1 MSRFLDRIER
11 INNGLSSPIGFGA
24 VRAEKLPGMGL
35 VAQVSGDHSAGLAVV
50 SDLAPDAALLSG
62 ISDLKALKSLGQ
74 SLSSV
79 PWGARL
85 SSLSEEAAQDC
96 REGGCDLLAF
106 SLPDTAI
113 SAVASDEIARI
124 LCVAPDIEEREL
136 WAIDTLPVDVLLLP
150 MRDVSS
156 PWTLRNLAT
165 IGAVSGRVNKYILVE
180 VSDPPSPKELEALR
194 NAGVHGLVL
203 DVGAVSPKALAGLK
217 TGLLDLPRQQPARR
231 ERPIATL
238 SGTAYTMEPWAGQ
251 EEEEGEGE
259 EDE

>member
-1 MSRFLDRIER
+1 M
-11 INNGLSSPIGFGA
+11 
-24 VRAEKLPGMGL
+24 
-35 VAQVSGDHSAGLAVV
+35 
-50 SDLAPDAALLSG
+50 
-62 ISDLKALKSLGQ
+62 
-74 SLSSV
+74 SSV

-85 SSLSEEAAQDC
+85 SSLSEEAAQAC
-96 REGGCDLLAF
+96 REGSCDLLAF
-106 SLPDTAI
+106 SLPDTAV

-156 PWTLRNLAT
+156 PWTLRDLAT

-180 VSDPPSPKELEALR
+180 VSDPPSPRELKALR

-203 DVGAVSPKALAGLK
+203 DVGAVSPQALAGLK
-217 TGLLDLPRQQPARR
+217 TDLSDLPRQRPARR

-238 SGTAYTMEPWAGQ
+238 SATAYTIGPGAGQ
-251 EEEEGEGE
+251 EEEEGEE
-259 EDE
+259 YE

>member
-1 MSRFLDRIER
+1 MSRFLDQIEK
-11 INNGLSSPIGFGA
+11 INYGSSSPIGFGA

-35 VAQVSGDHSAGLAVV
+35 VAQVSRGPPRRGLAVV

-62 ISDLKALKSLGQ
+62 ISDLKALESLGQ

-85 SSLSEEAAQDC
+85 SSLSEEAAQAC
-96 REGGCDLLAF
+96 REGSCDLLAF
-106 SLPDTAI
+106 SLPDTAV

-156 PWTLRNLAT
+156 PGRSAT
-165 IGAVSGRVNKYILVE
+165 W
-180 VSDPPSPKELEALR
+180 PPSERSAGPGKQIYPGGGLGPPAPGVESPPKR
-194 NAGVHGLVL
+194 GVHGLVL
-203 DVGAVSPKALAGLK
+203 DVGAVSPQALAGLK
-217 TGLLDLPRQQPARR
+217 TDLSDLPRQRPARR

-238 SGTAYTMEPWAGQ
+238 SATAYTIRAGAGQ
-251 EEEEGEGE
+251 EEEEGEE
-259 EDE
+259 YE